1 MKRTLPRQRLQATP
15 LVHVLAQVRF
25 SHVFELAKRI
35 PDIKTKLEA
44 ADFPRYQES
53 QIQNIIVIGQ
63 GEPAAKIELAERWD
77 FLNATKTRG
86 VVLTPDFV
94 LLHTNLYD
102 TFEQFADTLQN
113 VVDIVGAAAGAP
125 FVERVGLRY
134 VDLIQP
140 RESETSGHYL
150 KAGLVGYPVDE
161 IPALGGTLSLSRT
174 ETRIVTKIGQL
185 SIRCFQRNDGT
196 FLPPDLVPTVLEYPT
211 VLPPGVVLTI
221 LDIDHSAATG
231 FPFNR
236 SQIMDLFAELHDGTD
251 IAFRG
256 AVTPHAL
263 AVWRQEFV

>member
-1 MKRTLPRQRLQATP
+1 MKRTLPRQRLHATP

-25 SHVFELAKRI
+25 SRVFDMTARI
-35 PDIKTKLEA
+35 PDIKTKLA

-53 QIQNIIVIGQ
+53 QIQNIIVVGQ
-63 GEPAAKIELAERWD
+63 AEPSARIETAERWD

-86 VVLTPDFV
+86 VVIAPDFL

-102 TFEQFADTLQN
+102 TFEQFSTMLEMVIG
-113 VVDIVGAAAGAP
+113 VVGDVAGSP

-140 RESETSGHYL
+140 NDGESPGHYL
-150 KAGLVGYPVDE
+150 KPGLVGYPVDE
-161 IPALGGTLSLSRT
+161 IPALGVKLSLSRT
-174 ETRIVTKIGQL
+174 ETRVVTKVGQL
-185 SIRCFQRNDGT
+185 SIRCFERNDGT

-211 VLPPGVVLTI
+211 EPPRGIILTI
-221 LDIDHSAATG
+221 LDIDHSATTG

-256 AVTPHAL
+256 AVTDHAL
-263 AVWRQEFV
+263 AVWRQESV